1 MQSCSHTHARSNEHS
16 HSHSLAPPHMP
27 SHLLRR
33 SQACACVHVCVHH
46 VEQSGFWHGFVAW
59 EQEGWNFGDF
69 EWLSGLIYWA
79 AMALLFLTA
88 LNIVR
93 RKLFEFFYRM

>member
-1 MQSCSHTHARSNEHS
+1 M
-16 HSHSLAPPHMP
+16 
-27 SHLLRR
+27 
-33 SQACACVHVCVHH
+33 CVCVCVYVHH
-46 VEQSGFWHGFVAW
+46 VKQSGFWHGFVAW

-69 EWLSGLIYWA
+69 EWLSGFIYWA